1 MSRIDE
7 AMRRSSAGSHLSRA
21 TARPTDSALRLAED
35 FTLNEYPIEGQRRA
49 PVEPVPV
56 RPETQEPVVQ
66 TPPRQR
72 PHRSSKVL
80 VNQEMNGKLVVG
92 MARDVIS
99 TEQYRRLA
107 ATLHHAQVEKGLKT
121 LMVTS
126 SVPREGKTLTV
137 VNLAL
142 TLSESY
148 GRRVLLVDA
157 DLRRPSIHLTL
168 NVPNDKGLGEV
179 LASHHMELPLVQ
191 ASERLWVLP
200 SGRTGENPLAGLSS
214 DRMRKFLD
222 DAASR
227 FDWVLVDT
235 PPIGLLPDAH
245 VLGRLVQASVFVIRA
260 GATPF
265 ATVEKA
271 IAELGRD
278 CIIGTVLNGVEPGT
292 LPTSEYYGH
301 YYSKP

>member
-1 MSRIDE
+1 V
-7 AMRRSSAGSHLSRA
+7 G
-21 TARPTDSALRLAED
+21 
-35 FTLNEYPIEGQRRA
+35 G
-49 PVEPVPV
+49 
-56 RPETQEPVVQ
+56 
-66 TPPRQR
+66 TPD
-72 PHRSSKVL
+72 
-80 VNQEMNGKLVVG
+80 
-92 MARDVIS
+92 AAS

-121 LMVTS
+121 VMVTS

-157 DLRRPSIHLTL
+157 DLRRPSVHQDLG
-168 NVPNDKGLGEV
+168 VPNELGLRDV
-179 LASHHMELPLVQ
+179 LSSNRAELPVVQ
-191 ASERLWVLP
+191 VSERLWVLP
-200 SGRTGENPLAGLSS
+200 SGRVEENPLAGLSS
-214 DRMRKFLD
+214 ERMRGFLD
-222 DAASR
+222 AAAGR

-235 PPIGLLPDAH
+235 PPVGLLPDAH

-260 GATPF
+260 GGTPF

-278 CIIGTVLNGVEPGT
+278 CIIGTVLNNVDPST
-292 LPTSEYYGH
+292 LQISEYYGH
-301 YYSKP
+301 YYPAR

>member
-7 AMRRSSAGSHLSRA
+7 AMRRSSPGSHLGRA
-21 TARPTDSALRLAED
+21 PARPNDSALRLAED
-35 FTLNEYPIEGQRRA
+35 FTLNEYPVETQRRGA
-49 PVEPVPV
+49 KEPVRV
-56 RPETQEPVVQ
+56 EAQELPLQ
-66 TPPRQR
+66 SPSRQR
-72 PHRSSKVL
+72 PHEQRSAKVV
-80 VNQEMNGKLVVG
+80 VNQEQNGKLVVG
-92 MARDVIS
+92 LARDVVS

-121 LMVTS
+121 VMVTS

-148 GRRVLLVDA
+148 GRQVLLVDA
-157 DLRRPSIHLTL
+157 DLRRPSIHQTL
-168 NVPNDKGLGEV
+168 SVPNENGLGEV
-179 LASHHMELPLVQ
+179 LASRHMELPLVQ
-191 ASERLWVLP
+191 VSERLWVLP

-214 DRMRKFLD
+214 ERMRKFLD
-222 DAASR
+222 EAASR

-235 PPIGLLPDAH
+235 PPVGLLPDAH

-260 GATPF
+260 GVTPF

-278 CIIGTVLNGVEPGT
+278 CIIGTVLNGVDPGT
-292 LPTSEYYGH
+292 LPTTEYYGH

>member
-7 AMRRSSAGSHLSRA
+7 AMKRSSLAPHA
-21 TARPTDSALRLAED
+21 ARGPARGVDGALRLAED
-35 FTLNEYPIEGQRRA
+35 LTLNEYPLEGQRRTH
-49 PVEPVPV
+49 VETALPKA
-56 RPETQEPVVQ
+56 QEPLVQ
-66 TPPRQR
+66 STPRPRPRHTTKILGHQDS
-72 PHRSSKVL
+72 H
-80 VNQEMNGKLVVG
+80 GKLVVG
-92 MARDVIS
+92 GTPDAAS

-121 LMVTS
+121 VMVTS

-157 DLRRPSIHLTL
+157 DLRRPSVHQVLG
-168 NVPNDKGLGEV
+168 VPNELGLRDV
-179 LASHHMELPLVQ
+179 LSSNRAELPVVQ
-191 ASERLWVLP
+191 VSERLWVLP
-200 SGRTGENPLAGLSS
+200 SGRVEENPLAGLSS
-214 DRMRKFLD
+214 ERMRGFLD
-222 DAASR
+222 AAAGR

-235 PPIGLLPDAH
+235 PPVGLLPDAH

-260 GATPF
+260 GGTPF

-278 CIIGTVLNGVEPGT
+278 CIIGTVLNNVDPST
-292 LPTSEYYGH
+292 LQISEYYGH
-301 YYSKP
+301 YYPAR